1 MTCWRNILGWALWM
15 PQWIKQTHTEST
27 VFHDG
32 YAGQAARA
40 FFVLRIVEFFGKI

>member
-15 PQWIKQTHTEST
+15 SRWIKEAHTEST

-32 YAGQAARA
+32 YAAQAMQA